1 MSSDG
6 SGGANRLGDGDPR
19 FCTACGDPFRL
30 RCALPS
36 MGAVG
41 DYCPTCLED
50 YMNGAG
56 AGTDDGDDSG
66 GE

>member
-1 MSSDG
+1 MSSG
-6 SGGANRLGDGDPR
+6 GGANRLGDGDPR

-36 MGAVG
+36 MGALG

-50 YMNGAG
+50 YMNGCAD
-56 AGTDDGDDSG
+56 T
-66 GE
+66 GEEVSTNG